1 MSATF
6 DTSLL
11 RTFVAIADLGS
22 FARAAASVNLA
33 QPTVS
38 LQMKRLEEQTGAR
51 LFRRDGRSSAMT
63 EEGLRL
69 LVYARR
75 ILALHDETWTAI
87 ASPGVGGQL
96 RFGMFPD
103 LENELYARVICV
115 FARAHPDVRM
125 EVIVGSSLELEAG
138 LSEGRLDLALMIG
151 KESTATPLYRR
162 EQIAWVASESFQLPN
177 DAPIPLIFCQAPCRF
192 REMGI
197 ASLDAKGADW
207 RVVLTSQSLIGTRA
221 AVAAGVGVTLR
232 GVSFIEEGMR
242 TLDAQLGAPLND
254 SFDIVLARSPSVT
267 NHRAADAMTALI
279 AEVSHRGRNA
289 TRN

>member
-1 MSATF
+1 MPGTLE
-6 DTSLL
+6 TSLL

-22 FARAAASVNLA
+22 FARAATSVNLA
-33 QPTVS
+33 QPTIS
-38 LQMKRLEEQTGAR
+38 LQMKRLEEQTGSR

-69 LVYARR
+69 LAYARR

-103 LENELYARVICV
+103 LENELYTKLICV

-125 EVIVGSSLELEAG
+125 EVFVGSSVELEAG
-138 LSEGRLDLALMIG
+138 LAEGRLDLAMMIG
-151 KESTATPLYRR
+151 KESEATPLYRR
-162 EQIAWVASESFQLPN
+162 EPIAWIASDAFQLH
-177 DAPIPLIFCQAPCRF
+177 DGAPIPLIFCQSPCRF

-197 ASLDAKGADW
+197 AALDAGGVDW

-221 AVAAGVGVTLR
+221 AVTAGVGVTLR
-232 GVSFIEEGMR
+232 GVSFLEEGLR
-242 TLDAQLGAPLND
+242 ILDAPLGAPMQS
-254 SFDIVLARSPSVT
+254 SFDIVLARSPAVT
-267 NHRAADAMTALI
+267 NHRAADAMSALVVEL
-279 AEVSHRGRNA
+279 AHRGRNVV
-289 TRN
+289 RQ